1 MKRRLFP
8 FLALSLV
15 GLIGLAFAASHGMM
29 PEPDAEAVWSHLEQ
43 KNYQESWSMWPGKEA
58 LYEGTRP
65 HGALLTT
72 YVNEAALEAIE
83 NKAGSM
89 PAGAIIVKEN
99 YKPDKTLAA
108 ITVMQKIQGYNP
120 AANDWFWVKY
130 SPSGKVLAEGTPQ
143 EIADDETVQSAY
155 LGELYSDFEVTA

>member
-8 FLALSLV
+8 FLAFSLV

-99 YKPDKTLAA
+99 YEPDETLAA
-108 ITVMQKIQGYNP
+108 VTVMYKAEKGYDP
-120 AANDWFWVKY
+120 DHNDWFWLKRLPDGKVAA
-130 SPSGKVLAEGTPQ
+130 SGKVKSC
-143 EIADDETVQSAY
+143 IACHSQKADNDY
-155 LGELYSDFEVTA
+155 LFTGDL